1 MPAIKG
7 ETRMKGFW
15 GLGAVVALA
24 IAATAAAATPAAAN
38 DQLRVG
44 NPSPQAFPFIPF
56 EIGLR
61 KGFFTQ
67 NGIDAQRVDLSGGAQ
82 LHQAM
87 AAGALDIA
95 LGGGPDLAF
104 VAKGAPEIGVAA
116 MAGPPLFLG
125 IIVGYDSPIKTAA
138 DLKGKTIGVPNGALL
153 QWLTKKLMQNEGW
166 GPADL
171 TQVTV
176 GGDWPSE
183 IAPLVTHQ
191 IDAVE
196 SAAALGFQLETTK
209 QGRLLMTTGDI
220 VHVFLQHVIFAS
232 NKIVAENP
240 DAVRRFLKS
249 WFQTIAFMRANKA
262 ETVEI
267 ARSVTKFSPEVE
279 SKEYDLVMPMMLD
292 DGHFPAAGLAVL
304 QGSFI
309 DMGLLDTKPDMS
321 KLYTEALLPTQ

>member
-1 MPAIKG
+1 MTKCAWAVAMTMVAGIAV
-7 ETRMKGFW
+7 
-15 GLGAVVALA
+15 GAAA
-24 IAATAAAATPAAAN
+24 PATAA
-38 DQLRVG
+38 DKLRVG
-44 NPSPQAFPFIPF
+44 NPSAQAFPFIPF

-61 KGFFTQ
+61 KGFFAQ
-67 NGIDAQRVDLSGGAQ
+67 NGIDAERVDLSGGAL

-95 LGGGPDLAF
+95 LGAGPDLAF

-116 MAGPPLFLG
+116 IAGPPLFLG
-125 IIVGYDSPIKTAA
+125 IIVGYDSSIHTAD

-153 QWLTKKLMQNEGW
+153 QWLTKRLMQNKGW

-171 TQVTV
+171 TQVSV

-183 IAPLVTHQ
+183 IAPLVSHQ

-209 QGRLLMTTGDI
+209 QGRLLMTTADI
-220 VHVFLQHVIFAS
+220 VHDFLQHVIFAS
-232 NKIVAENP
+232 NQIVADHP
-240 DAVRRFLKS
+240 DDVRRFLKG
-249 WFQTIAFMRANKA
+249 WFETIAFMKANKA

-279 SKEYDLVMPMMLD
+279 GKEYDLVMPMMFS
-292 DGHFPAAGLAVL
+292 DGHFPPAALATIQDSVVE
-304 QGSFI
+304 
-309 DMGLLDTKPDMS
+309 MGLLAQKPDMS
-321 KLYTEALLPTQ
+321 KLYTEAYLPTK

>member
-1 MPAIKG
+1 
-7 ETRMKGFW
+7 MKKIFW
-15 GLGAVVALA
+15 FGAVASLAVAVFSVTAPSALA
-24 IAATAAAATPAAAN
+24 A
-38 DQLRVG
+38 DKLKVG
-44 NPSPQAFPFIPF
+44 NPSAQAFPFIPF
-56 EIGLR
+56 EIALR
-61 KGFFTQ
+61 KGFLAQ
-67 NGIDAQRVDLSGGAQ
+67 NGIDAERVDLSGGAQ

-87 AAGALDIA
+87 TAGALDIA

-125 IIVGYDSPIKTAA
+125 IIVAYDLPIKTSD
-138 DLKGKTIGVPNGALL
+138 DLKGKKIGVPNGALL
-153 QWLTKKLMQNEGW
+153 QWLTKKLMQNKGW
-166 GPADL
+166 GPNDL

-220 VHVFLQHVIFAS
+220 VHDFIQHVIFAS
-232 NKIVAENP
+232 NKTVAENP
-240 DAVRRFLKS
+240 DAVRRFLKA
-249 WFQTIAFMRANKA
+249 WFETIAFMRANKD

-267 ARSVTKFSPEVE
+267 ARSVTKFTPEVE
-279 SKEYDLVMPMMLD
+279 GKEYDLVMPMMLD
-292 DGHFPAAGLAVL
+292 DGHFPASGLKVIQESL
-304 QGSFI
+304 VE
-309 DMGLLDTKPDMS
+309 MGLLDTKPDMS
-321 KLYTEALLPTQ
+321 KLYTEAYLPKK

>member
-1 MPAIKG
+1 
-7 ETRMKGFW
+7 MKKW
-15 GLGAVVALA
+15 LPLGAVIALA
-24 IAATAAAATPAAAN
+24 LGVSLGMFVVAARPAVAADT
-38 DQLRVG
+38 LRVG
-44 NPSPQAFPFIPF
+44 NPSAQAFPFIPLQ
-56 EIGLR
+56 IGIE
-61 KGFFTQ
+61 KGFFAK
-67 NGIDAQRVDLSGGAQ
+67 NGLDVQRVDLSGGAQ

-95 LGGGPDLAF
+95 LGAGPDLAF

-138 DLKGKTIGVPNGALL
+138 DLKGKRIGVPNGALL
-153 QWLTKKLMQNEGW
+153 QWLTRRLMQNEGW
-166 GPADL
+166 GPNDL

-209 QGRLLMTTGDI
+209 QGRLLMTTADI

-232 NKIVAENP
+232 DKLVASNP
-240 DAVRRFLKS
+240 DDVRRFLKA
-249 WFQTIAFMRANKA
+249 WFETVAFMKANKA
-262 ETVEI
+262 ETVEL
-267 ARSVTKFSPEVE
+267 ARAVTKFSPEVE
-279 SKEYDLVMPMMLD
+279 SKEYDLVMPMMFT
-292 DGHFPAAGLAVL
+292 DGHFPPDAVKTI
-304 QGSFI
+304 QDSVVE
-309 DMGLLDTKPDMS
+309 MGLLPSKPDMS
-321 KLYTEALLPTQ
+321 KLYTEAYLPAR

>member
-1 MPAIKG
+1 
-7 ETRMKGFW
+7 MKKALA
-15 GLGAVVALA
+15 LGMLATLA
-24 IAATAAAATPAAAN
+24 IAALTVSAAPAIAA
-38 DQLRVG
+38 DKLRVG
-44 NPSPQAFPFIPF
+44 NPSAQAFPFIPF
-56 EIGLR
+56 EIAVR
-61 KGFFTQ
+61 KGFFAA
-67 NGIDAQRVDLSGGAQ
+67 NGIDAERIDLSGGAQ

-95 LGGGPDLAF
+95 LAAGPDLAF

-125 IIVGYDSPIKTAA
+125 IIVGYDSPIKTVK
-138 DLKGKTIGVPNGALL
+138 DLKGKRIGVPNGALL
-153 QWLTKKLMQNEGW
+153 QWLTKKMMQNEGW
-166 GPADL
+166 GPDDL

-220 VHVFLQHVIFAS
+220 VQDFLQHVIFAS
-232 NKIVAENP
+232 NKIVADNP
-240 DAVRRFLKS
+240 DAVRHFLKA
-249 WFQTIAFMRANKA
+249 WFETVAFMKANKP

-267 ARSVTKFSPEVE
+267 AMSVTKFSPEVE
-279 SKEYDLVMPMMLD
+279 SKEYDLVMPMMFT
-292 DGHFPAAGLAVL
+292 DGHFPAAALRTIQDSVVE
-304 QGSFI
+304 
-309 DMGLLDTKPDMS
+309 MGLLDSKPDMT
-321 KLYTEALLPTQ
+321 KLYTEAYLPNP